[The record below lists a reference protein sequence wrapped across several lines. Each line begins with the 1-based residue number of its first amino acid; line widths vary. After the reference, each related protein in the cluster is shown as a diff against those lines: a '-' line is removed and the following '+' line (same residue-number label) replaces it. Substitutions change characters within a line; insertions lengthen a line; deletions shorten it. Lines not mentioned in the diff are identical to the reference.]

1 MEQHQIINEREPL
14 YLLIL
19 ERDGNIV
26 QEMLCKYEQQEMVAF
41 DFVDGDMAETWQIKT
56 EKL

>member
-1 MEQHQIINEREPL
+1 MDQHQITDGREAL

-19 ERDGNIV
+19 GRDGNIV

-41 DFVDGDMAETWQIKT
+41 DFVGGDMAETWQIKT
-56 EKL
+56 DKY